1 MELVEV
7 LSNFPYH
14 IRKVAELLRPA
25 VERLRELLDP
35 WVQRAQP
42 RLDQW
47 ETFFRE
53 GNLLAYLAKFSQL
66 ANQEIHICTIGL
78 LYFHQGGGPGQFL
91 LDGSRVSLMF
101 SPDVPPTLADFVRPK
116 DEKLQDTQFNALRLL
131 SNPTRMEM
139 LRLMADH
146 AMSPPELMAALKL
159 HAGSVYRDLDGLLN
173 ARLIT
178 MEVCNGPPRYRT
190 NPVTI
195 RKLTSQLM
203 AYLKV

>member
-1 MELVEV
+1 M
-7 LSNFPYH
+7 
-14 IRKVAELLRPA
+14 
-25 VERLRELLDP
+25 
-35 WVQRAQP
+35 
-42 RLDQW
+42 
-47 ETFFRE
+47 
-53 GNLLAYLAKFSQL
+53 
-66 ANQEIHICTIGL
+66 
-78 LYFHQGGGPGQFL
+78 
-91 LDGSRVSLMF
+91 
-101 SPDVPPTLADFVRPK
+101 
-116 DEKLQDTQFNALRLL
+116 QDTQFNALRLL